1 MGLKKRSSDLFL
13 RKLKCLWEYLILSLV
28 LAAMKVNKLLNMCA
42 VSIGSVL
49 VV

>member
-1 MGLKKRSSDLFL
+1 MGII
-13 RKLKCLWEYLILSLV
+13 ILSLV

-42 VSIGSVL
+42 VSIGSVH